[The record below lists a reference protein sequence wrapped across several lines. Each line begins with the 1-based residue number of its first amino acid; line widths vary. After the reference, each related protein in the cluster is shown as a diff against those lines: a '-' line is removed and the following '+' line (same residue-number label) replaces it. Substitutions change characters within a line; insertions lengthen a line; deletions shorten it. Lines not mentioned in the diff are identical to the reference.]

1 MSKVRVTVAASTGRA
16 KPQRCSID
24 AGIGYGLRAATYGLH
39 GGAKRPTVAYAL
51 ASGGDEGGVV
61 AATETITVL
70 FTDLVGSTEMA
81 SALTPE
87 GADRLRRE
95 HFATLRR
102 AIVPTGGT
110 EVKNLGD
117 GLMVV
122 FPSTSAALSCAV
134 AMVQTVDRENAT
146 AERPLGL
153 RIGLSGGEAT
163 RESDDYFGDPVVEA
177 ARLCARAGAG
187 QILATDA
194 VRVMAGRR
202 TRHTFHHLG
211 PFELKGLPEPVD
223 VLEVGWEPADLEAAE
238 HEIPLPARIALVPPT
253 GVVARESEV
262 AELIDNFKGVAAG
275 EGQAVTLVSGE
286 AGVGK
291 TTLVAEA
298 ARRAAGGGAWVLL
311 GRCQEDAGGSY
322 VPFAEALGHLVTNAP
337 EQLLRDHAA
346 VYGGTLASLV
356 PALGQR
362 LGELAPPTTSDMEV
376 ERYVLYG
383 AVTGLLVAAST
394 DRPTILVLDDLQ
406 WSDSPTLH
414 LLRYVIANAESTA
427 LYVLGTFRDTEVSPS
442 CPLNDLLGALR
453 REPRVSRIHL
463 EGFDDTGVLAFVE
476 AAAGQHLE
484 GTELDLARAVCR
496 ETEGNPFFVG
506 EVLRSLI
513 ETGAVY
519 RNENGRWAAA
529 GDWSDM
535 QLPNSVREVI
545 SARVAR
551 LGAPAGQIL
560 TSAAV
565 IGREFDFDLL
575 VSVSGLDPEQVIDVL
590 DAASSAA
597 LVREVPE
604 VPGRFTFSHALTQH
618 TLYQQ
623 MGTVRRSRAHR
634 QVAEAIEA
642 TAGLRQG
649 DRVGELAHH
658 WINAPQ
664 PANCAK
670 AMAYSRKAG
679 EAALVAL
686 APDDAVRY
694 FSQAL
699 ELLDLATPDDPQFD
713 CDVRLMLGEAERQSG
728 IPGFRRTFLDAARL
742 AELVGSTDRL
752 VAAALGNSRGFFSSI
767 GVIDAERVAV
777 LEAALAALPGDD
789 SNERALLL
797 ATLCSELA
805 LGTTLERRKVLAD
818 DARSMA
824 RRLGDPSTVVRTLNL
839 VCDPLQVPST
849 LTERMADARE
859 AAELADALD
868 DPDLRF
874 WTSAYARM
882 AAAQAGDFAWS
893 RQCLDGMRTVIS
905 RLRQPGMLWV
915 TLFNEVAEGI
925 LTGNPDQAE
934 QLANAALA
942 VGTESGQP
950 DASSFYGAEMI
961 GIRSQQ
967 GRLGELVPMIEQM
980 TEANP
985 NLVVFRATLA
995 AGYLQAGDL
1004 DGARR
1009 LLEAATDD
1017 LASVPYDVLW
1027 IFALANYSEV
1037 ASELRAEEAARR
1049 LLELLAPF
1057 DDQVLFIGA
1066 TAGSSVAYHCASLE
1080 SVLGRYD
1087 DAERHFAMA
1096 SERHRHGGMRYSAAL
1111 TDLAWGRML
1120 ASRAES
1126 GDRALARERFARAR
1140 SAALA
1145 HGYSGVGTR
1154 AAAALAGLS

>member
-1 MSKVRVTVAASTGRA
+1 VAAS
-16 KPQRCSID
+16 
-24 AGIGYGLRAATYGLH
+24 
-39 GGAKRPTVAYAL
+39 
-51 ASGGDEGGVV
+51 
-61 AATETITVL
+61 ETITVL
-70 FTDLVGSTEMA
+70 FTDLVGSTELI
-81 SALTPE
+81 SALTTE
-87 GADRLRRE
+87 AADQLRRA
-95 HFATLRR
+95 HFAALRR
-102 AIVPTGGT
+102 AIIPAGGT

-134 AMVQTVDRENAT
+134 AMEQAVDRENAL
-146 AERPLGL
+146 ARRPLGL

-163 RESDDYFGDPVVEA
+163 RESDDFFGDPVVEA
-177 ARLCARAGAG
+177 ARLCSQADAG

-202 TRHTFHHLG
+202 TRHTFNRLG
-211 PFELKGLPEPVD
+211 AFDLKGLPVPIE
-223 VLEVGWEPADLEAAE
+223 VLEVGWEPIEERSSE
-238 HEIPLPARIALVPPT
+238 HEFPLPARIALEPPT

-262 AELIDNFKGVAAG
+262 TELIDNFKRVAAG
-275 EGQAVTLVSGE
+275 DGRAVTLVSGE

-298 ARRAAGGGAWVLL
+298 ARRAAGDGAWVLL
-311 GRCQEDAGGSY
+311 GRCQEDAGASY
-322 VPFAEALGHLVTNAP
+322 VPVAEALGHLVTNAP
-337 EQLLRDHAA
+337 EQVLRDHVA
-346 VYGGTLASLV
+346 VYGGTLASMV
-356 PALGQR
+356 PAFGQR
-362 LGELAPPTTSDMEV
+362 MGELAPPTTSDLEA

-383 AVTGLLVAAST
+383 AVTALLVAVSN
-394 DRPTILVLDDLQ
+394 DRPTVLVLDDLQ

-414 LLRYVIANAESTA
+414 LLRYVIANAESNA

-442 CPLNDLLGALR
+442 SPLNDLLGALR
-453 REPRVSRIHL
+453 REPRVGRVHL
-463 EGFDDTGVLAFVE
+463 EGFDDAGVLAFVE

-484 GTELDLARAVCR
+484 GRELDLARAVCR

-519 RNENGRWAAA
+519 RNESGRWSAA
-529 GDWSDM
+529 GDWSEIE
-535 QLPNSVREVI
+535 LPNSVREVI

-551 LGAPAGQIL
+551 LGAAAGQVL
-560 TSAAV
+560 TMAAV

-575 VSVSGLDPEQVIDVL
+575 ESVTGIDPEEVIAVL

-597 LVREVPE
+597 LLREVSE

-623 MGTVRRSRAHR
+623 MGAVRRSRAHR

-642 TAGLRQG
+642 NPARRLE
-649 DRVGELAHH
+649 DRGGELAHH
-658 WINAPQ
+658 WLNAPQ
-664 PANCAK
+664 PASCAK
-670 AMAYSRKAG
+670 AMDYARKAG
-679 EAALVAL
+679 DAALAAL

-694 FSQAL
+694 FSKALQLL
-699 ELLDLATPDDPQFD
+699 ELAPADDPQFE
-713 CDVRLMLGEAERQSG
+713 CDLQLALGEAERQSG
-728 IPGFRRTFLDAARL
+728 IPGFRRAFLDAARL
-742 AELVGSTDRL
+742 AEQIGSTDRL

-767 GVIDAERVAV
+767 GVIDVERVAV
-777 LEAALAALPGDD
+777 LESALSALPGDD
-789 SNERALLL
+789 SNDRALLL

-805 LGTTLERRKVLAD
+805 LGTTLERRQALAD
-818 DARSMA
+818 AARSMA
-824 RRLGDPSTVVRTLNL
+824 RRLGDPTTVVRTLNL

-849 LTERMADARE
+849 LAERMIDARE

-882 AAAQAGDFAWS
+882 AAEQAGDFAWS
-893 RQCLDGMRTVIS
+893 RRCLDSMRSVIS
-905 RLRQPGMLWV
+905 SLRQPGMLWV
-915 TLFNEVAEGI
+915 TLFNEAAQGI
-925 LTGNPDQAE
+925 LTGNPEQAE
-934 QLANAALA
+934 QLATAALA

-950 DASSFYGAEMI
+950 DALSFYGAEMI

-980 TEANP
+980 AEANP
-985 NLVVFRATLA
+985 DLVVFHATLA

-1009 LLEAATDD
+1009 LLEAAIVDI
-1017 LASVPYDVLW
+1017 ASVPYDVLW

-1037 ASELRAEEAARR
+1037 ASELRAEDSALR

-1080 SVLGRYD
+1080 SVLGRYE
-1087 DAERHFAMA
+1087 DADRHFAMA
-1096 SERHRHGGMRYSAAL
+1096 SECHLRGGMQYSTAL
-1111 TDLAWGRML
+1111 TDLLWGRML
-1120 ASRAES
+1120 VARAASD
-1126 GDRALARERFARAR
+1126 DRALARERLTRAQ
-1140 SAALA
+1140 SAALG
-1145 HGYSGVGTR
+1145 HGYTSIADR
-1154 AAAALAGLS
+1154 AATALASLP

>member
-1 MSKVRVTVAASTGRA
+1 M
-16 KPQRCSID
+16 
-24 AGIGYGLRAATYGLH
+24 
-39 GGAKRPTVAYAL
+39 
-51 ASGGDEGGVV
+51 

-70 FTDLVGSTEMA
+70 FTDLVGSTELA
-81 SALTPE
+81 SALTSE
-87 GADRLRRE
+87 GADQ
-95 HFATLRR
+95 LRR
-102 AIVPTGGT
+102 AHFASLRRPIVFSGGT

-134 AMVQTVDRENAT
+134 AMAQAVNRENGT
-146 AERPLGL
+146 AQRPLGL

-163 RESDDYFGDPVVEA
+163 READDFFGDPVVEA

-202 TRHTFHHLG
+202 TRHTFRSLG
-211 PFELKGLPEPVD
+211 AMELKGLPEPVE
-223 VLEVGWEPADLEAAE
+223 VLEVGWEPIDEGATE

-253 GVVARESEV
+253 GVVARQSEAV
-262 AELIDNFKGVAAG
+262 ELVDTFKHVAAG
-275 EGQAVTLVSGE
+275 EGHAVTLVSGE

-298 ARRAAGGGAWVLL
+298 ARRAAGAGAWVLL
-311 GRCQEDAGGSY
+311 GRCQEDAGASY
-322 VPFAEALGHLVTNAP
+322 VPVAEALGHLVAHAP
-337 EQLLRDHAA
+337 EHVLRDHVA
-346 VYGGTLASLV
+346 VHGGTLASMV

-362 LGELAPPTTSDMEV
+362 IGELAPPTTSDQEV

-383 AVTGLLVAAST
+383 AVTGLLVAASNE
-394 DRPTILVLDDLQ
+394 RPTVLVLDDLQ

-414 LLRYVIANAESTA
+414 LLRYIIANAESA
-427 LYVLGTFRDTEVSPS
+427 PLYVLGTFRDTEVSPS
-442 CPLNDLLGALR
+442 HPLNDLLGALR
-453 REPRVSRIHL
+453 REPRVGRIHL
-463 EGFDDTGVLAFVE
+463 EGFDDAGVLAFVE

-484 GTELDLARAVCR
+484 GTELELARAVCR

-513 ETGAVY
+513 ETGAVH
-519 RNENGRWAAA
+519 RNEGGRWAAA

-535 QLPNSVREVI
+535 ELPTSVREVI

-551 LGAPAGQIL
+551 LGVPAGQVL
-560 TSAAV
+560 TLAAV
-565 IGREFDFDLL
+565 IGREFDFELL
-575 VSVSGLDPEQVIDVL
+575 ESVTGIDPEVVIDVL

-597 LVREVPE
+597 LVREVAE
-604 VPGRFTFSHALTQH
+604 IPGRFTFSHALTQH

-623 MGTVRRSRAHR
+623 MGAVRRSRAHR

-642 TAGLRQG
+642 TSGRRPG
-649 DRVGELAHH
+649 DRGGELAHH
-658 WINAPQ
+658 WLNAPQ
-664 PANCAK
+664 PVNSPK
-670 AMAYSRKAG
+670 AMDYARQAG
-679 EAALVAL
+679 EAALAAL

-699 ELLDLATPDDPQFD
+699 QLLDLAAPDDPQIE
-713 CDVRLMLGEAERQSG
+713 CDLRLLLGEAERQSG
-728 IPGFRRTFLDAARL
+728 TPHFRQTFLDAARR
-742 AELVGSTDRL
+742 AEQIGATDRL
-752 VAAALGNSRGFFSSI
+752 VGAALGNSRGFFSSI
-767 GVIDAERVAV
+767 GVIDAEKVAV
-777 LEAALAALPGDD
+777 LESALSALPTDD
-789 SNERALLL
+789 SNDRALLL

-805 LGTTLERRKVLAD
+805 LGTTLERRKELAD
-818 DARSMA
+818 AARSMA
-824 RRLGDPSTVVRTLNL
+824 RRLGDPATVIRTMNL

-849 LTERMADARE
+849 LTERLADARE

-868 DPDLRF
+868 NPDLRF

-882 AAAQAGDFAWS
+882 AAAQAGDFEWS
-893 RQCLDGMRTVIS
+893 RQCLDTMRTVIS
-905 RLRQPGMLWV
+905 GLRQPGMMWV
-915 TLFNEVAEGI
+915 TLFNEAAEGI
-925 LTGNPDQAE
+925 LTGNSEQAE
-934 QLANAALA
+934 QFATAALA
-942 VGTESGQP
+942 VGTDSGQP
-950 DASSFYGAEMI
+950 DALSFYGAEMI

-967 GRLGELVPMIEQM
+967 GRLDELVPMIEHM
-980 TEANP
+980 TEVNP
-985 NLVVFRATLA
+985 DLVVFRATLA
-995 AGYLQAGDL
+995 ASYLQAGDL

-1009 LLEAATDD
+1009 LLESAGAG

-1037 ASELRAEEAARR
+1037 ASELRTEEPARQ

-1066 TAGSSVAYHCASLE
+1066 TAGNSVAYLCACLE

-1087 DAERHFAMA
+1087 EADRHFALA
-1096 SERHRHGGMRYSAAL
+1096 SEHHLRGGMQYSAAL

-1120 ASRAES
+1120 TSRA
-1126 GDRALARERFARAR
+1126 GIDDRTRARELLSQAR
-1140 SAALA
+1140 SAALG
-1145 HGYSGVGTR
+1145 HGYASVADR
-1154 AAAALAGLS
+1154 AAATLADLP